1 MKRNYL
7 VSALML
13 VAILGTSIL
22 AGCAPAAT
30 PTPET
35 IIQTV
40 EVPAEERVVTVEVP
54 VTKEVIVEPT
64 PDPSLVSFDRATT
77 LYMGGT
83 QWGPPTGFNPWN
95 LGNYAMGTFGL
106 CYEPMFIFDPLTDEF
121 TPWLAESGEWIS
133 DNVYQVKVR
142 EGVTWSDGT
151 PFTGA
156 DIKATY
162 DIAQE
167 APVSIS
173 PVWDFL
179 GSVELVDDYT
189 VNFNFDEPLYQRWS
203 YYLYSAP
210 VVSKSHWESK
220 PVEEITSGLNLEP
233 ECTGPYTAESL
244 DQTKVVWVKRDG
256 WWGTEALG
264 LDPKPT
270 RIVDIVNSGNN
281 NVALGMV
288 LQGQFDLNN
297 NFLPGISRLVEGGY
311 GVQTYFQ
318 GPPYHLSANTAWL
331 LMNLTKKPMDDPAF
345 RRAVAFAID
354 TSQIV
359 NVVYGGMVLPS
370 NPTGLLPTWEKYI
383 DQAVVDEVG
392 FSYDPDEA
400 KQILAQAGYVDT
412 DGDGFVEAPDGSAIE
427 LKINNPN
434 GWTDWME
441 ANRVIVTGLQAAG
454 INAQTNFPDYPEYVS
469 QRNEGTFDMMINN
482 DAQIANT
489 PFRYYLWMAQNPIE
503 DIATIQ
509 DGNYGRYDNQEV
521 FDLVDQLDK
530 TPTDDNEGMMAILSQ
545 LQRIFLEDMPLVPLW
560 YNGMWSQTNN
570 TYWTNWPSSADGA
583 PHWTPVS
590 WRGYWNMTAIRMLAD
605 LEPAQ

>member
-1 MKRNYL
+1 MRKL
-7 VSALML
+7 VLYALSIL
-13 VAILGTSIL
+13 VLASMVL
-22 AGCAPAAT
+22 AGCAPAT
-30 PTPET
+30 TET

-40 EVPAEERVVTVEVP
+40 EVPKEVKVIETQI
-54 VTKEVIVEPT
+54 VTKEVIVQVTAEP
-64 PDPSLVSFDRATT
+64 SEATFERSET
-77 LYMGGT
+77 LYTGGT

-106 CYEPMFIFDPLTDEF
+106 CYEPMFIYDPLTDEF

-142 EGVTWSDGT
+142 QGVTWSDGT
-151 PFTGA
+151 PFTAA
-156 DIKATY
+156 DVKATY
-162 DIAQE
+162 DIAKE

-173 PVWDFL
+173 PVWQFL

-189 VNFNFDEPLYQRWS
+189 VNFNFDTPLYQRWS

-210 VVSKSHWESK
+210 VVSKAHWEGK

-233 ECTGPYTAESL
+233 ECTGPYMAESL
-244 DQTKVVWVKRDG
+244 DQAKVVWVKRDG
-256 WWGTEALG
+256 WWATEALG

-311 GVQTYFQ
+311 GVQTYFT

-354 TSQIV
+354 VDQIV

-370 NPTGLLPTWEKYI
+370 DPTGLLPTWEKYI
-383 DQAVVDEVG
+383 DQAVVDEAG

-400 KQILAQAGYVDT
+400 KAILAGAGYKDT
-412 DGDGFVEAPDGSAIE
+412 DGDGFVEAPDGSKIE
-427 LKINNPN
+427 LKVNNPN

-454 INAQTNFPDYPEYVS
+454 INAQSNFPDYPEYVS
-469 QRNEGTFDMMINN
+469 QRNDATFDMMINN
-482 DAQIANT
+482 DPQIANT

-521 FDLVDQLDK
+521 FDLVNQLDQV
-530 TPTDDNEGMMAILSQ
+530 PTDDTEGMMEVISQ
-545 LQRIFLEDMPLVPLW
+545 LQKIFLTDMPMVPLW

-570 TYWTNWPSSADGA
+570 TYWTDWPSSAEGA

-590 WRGYWNMTAIRMLAD
+590 WRGYWNMTAIRMLTD
-605 LEPAQ
+605 LLPVEQP